1 VGKPSVIATLAG
13 LVGGAALLLAA
24 SGPLGIQLGLLRPM
38 SGFRAFML
46 SCLLGVAALLLG
58 ALGLFL
64 TRKAAGRSGRGRAR
78 LGALVG
84 LALVGVVATTAGPSR
99 GLPPVNDITTN
110 PDDPPVFRAVAR
122 LEANQGRDMGY
133 AGDELARVTR
143 EAYPD
148 LVPIRVESPP
158 KVVFGMARRAALK
171 LGWKV
176 VARHRSGGR
185 LEALETS
192 RIFRFVDDVVIRIRV
207 ADEGSVVDVRSKSR
221 DGRGDLGANA
231 ARIRAFREVLL
242 ASG

>member
-13 LVGGAALLLAA
+13 LLAGAALLLAA
-24 SGPLGIQLGLLRPM
+24 GGPLGIQLDLLRPM
-38 SGFRAFML
+38 SGFSAFL
-46 SCLLGVAALLLG
+46 LGCLLGLGGLVLG

-64 TRKAAGRSGRGRAR
+64 TRPSAGRSGRGRAL

-84 LALVGVVATTAGPSR
+84 LALVGLVAATAGPSR
-99 GLPPVNDITTN
+99 GLPPVNDITTD
-110 PDDPPVFRAVAR
+110 PDDPPVFHAAAH
-122 LEANQGRDMGY
+122 LEANQGRDMSY
-133 AGDELARVTR
+133 AAGELARVTR

-148 LVPIRVESPP
+148 LVPIRVEKPP
-158 KVVFGMARRAALK
+158 EQVFGAAKQAALK

-176 VARHRSGGR
+176 IEKHRARGL
-185 LEALETS
+185 LEAHSTS

-231 ARIRAFREVLL
+231 ARIRAFRAALL
-242 ASG
+242 ASV